1 MSIIIHA
8 ACKLNFI
15 DKLNGMKLLINFPET
30 KVFFENFSNPP
41 LFKRTTLFAIQFWRR
56 LLEPLIRGGWIY
68 YHITLKN
75 IASVRKTQCDQC
87 VIVYFFLEDQLAEL
101 EIGEDVAIIFEEEN
115 LLQDNRDRETFKKAL
130 KIIGRNDLATKLE
143 IYMAAGT

>member
-1 MSIIIHA
+1 M
-8 ACKLNFI
+8 
-15 DKLNGMKLLINFPET
+15 
-30 KVFFENFSNPP
+30 
-41 LFKRTTLFAIQFWRR
+41 
-56 LLEPLIRGGWIY
+56 
-68 YHITLKN
+68 
-75 IASVRKTQCDQC
+75 
-87 VIVYFFLEDQLAEL
+87 AEL